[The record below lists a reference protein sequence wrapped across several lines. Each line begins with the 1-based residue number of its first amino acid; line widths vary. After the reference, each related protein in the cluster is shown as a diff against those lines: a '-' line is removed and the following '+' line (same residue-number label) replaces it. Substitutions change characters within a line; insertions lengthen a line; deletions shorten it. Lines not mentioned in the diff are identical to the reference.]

1 MLDQDNNFFLISL
14 SILITCWP
22 DNVGILWEEVTSK
35 FKSKGTSHKLSRGEG
50 VEGFL
55 GGPHGLRGGTKGRSI
70 VANRV

>member
-1 MLDQDNNFFLISL
+1 MEGYYRKKLQVSLRVKEPVISY
-14 SILITCWP
+14 P
-22 DNVGILWEEVTSK
+22 G
-35 FKSKGTSHKLSRGEG
+35 GEG

>member
-35 FKSKGTSHKLSRGEG
+35 FKSKGTSHKLSGGRGWKDFWGDHMVSGGNEG
-50 VEGFL
+50 EIY
-55 GGPHGLRGGTKGRSI
+55 RR
-70 VANRV
+70 